1 MIMINPKYNYLTCG
15 FDKLAEDYDYKNRPD
30 PDRFSKI
37 LYDDLIEVFFMD
49 LGAINKIQQFNMRD
63 SDDPKK
69 NNASWT
75 QYFSL
80 NKYDPEYFTKDEYKQ
95 PPFFTLVWKNFFL
108 SADYIGPSVN
118 WAEQRECSRETILN
132 IMNVGRTIG
141 GHIVWPRGKG
151 ETVNQ
156 ARGGDK
162 AFYDRIDWTL
172 FVLKAYYECKRNNVV
187 ASGFVRQKYPQIE
200 PHRYKLVLDAI
211 ERYSEWFSE
220 FDDFPDFCDRFLL
233 IDSFVNES
241 YEIIWMAPANPMLP
255 EDYDGYVQKCLD
267 AIRKRNSAIMD
278 KLTARYYDQ
287 SANRYF
293 NTTVDADVR
302 GLYEHFL
309 KYVPNGAKILDLGCG
324 SGRDAKAFLNMGYD
338 VDAID
343 GSEELARIA
352 SEYTGIQVKCMDF
365 NQLNESSVYDAIWTC
380 ASLLHVT
387 SQDLPN
393 IMARIR
399 RALKPSGVA
408 YASFKYGDFEGV
420 RDDRYYT
427 DMTSERFAGVLNKA
441 DGFSIVE
448 EWYSDDVRAENNTV
462 WYNVILR
469 KV

>member
-1 MIMINPKYNYLTCG
+1 M
-15 FDKLAEDYDYKNRPD
+15 
-30 PDRFSKI
+30 
-37 LYDDLIEVFFMD
+37 
-49 LGAINKIQQFNMRD
+49 
-63 SDDPKK
+63 
-69 NNASWT
+69 
-75 QYFSL
+75 
-80 NKYDPEYFTKDEYKQ
+80 
-95 PPFFTLVWKNFFL
+95 
-108 SADYIGPSVN
+108 
-118 WAEQRECSRETILN
+118 
-132 IMNVGRTIG
+132 
-141 GHIVWPRGKG
+141 
-151 ETVNQ
+151 
-156 ARGGDK
+156 
-162 AFYDRIDWTL
+162 
-172 FVLKAYYECKRNNVV
+172 
-187 ASGFVRQKYPQIE
+187 
-200 PHRYKLVLDAI
+200 
-211 ERYSEWFSE
+211 
-220 FDDFPDFCDRFLL
+220 
-233 IDSFVNES
+233 
-241 YEIIWMAPANPMLP
+241 
-255 EDYDGYVQKCLD
+255 
-267 AIRKRNSAIMD
+267 
-278 KLTARYYDQ
+278 
-287 SANRYF
+287 
-293 NTTVDADVR
+293 
-302 GLYEHFL
+302 
-309 KYVPNGAKILDLGCG
+309 GCG